1 MAIWE
6 PCNYVSNL
14 AYDRL
19 VVELCTQTDWVMDLD
34 TLNDIRQSPL
44 PLIGLDLAR
53 YCALIGPL
61 CVDQ

>member
-34 TLNDIRQSPL
+34 TLNDIRQS
-44 PLIGLDLAR
+44 LASN
-53 YCALIGPL
+53 
-61 CVDQ
+61 

>member
-44 PLIGLDLAR
+44 PLIARDLAR
-53 YCALIGPL
+53 YCTLIGSL
-61 CVDQ
+61 CVD